1 MFTMKNKSNDLS
13 ENTQQLLELLEKQYS
28 EEMKEMTEYCK
39 LAQKVKDP
47 LLKVYFDNIAFD
59 TSKHASMLGS
69 LISLVT
75 ERGDLPLGNIG
86 LSLEELG
93 ALREKERES
102 KEAYLK
108 CLELADNEGV
118 KLLIKDL
125 ILDEDHHFK
134 LITELLT
141 LHTRLTFTKTPLMR
155 CTQCGY
161 QLPKTITINMV
172 PKDVENRI
180 KDMLVT
186 IYCPRCDKPYYSVTS
201 SEERKDNMSCYS

>member
-1 MFTMKNKSNDLS
+1 MFAMKSKSNDLL
-13 ENTQQLLELLEKQYS
+13 ENTQKLLELLEKQYS
-28 EEMKEMTEYCK
+28 AEMLEMTEYCK

-47 LLKVYFDNIAFD
+47 LLRVYFDNIAFD

-69 LISLVT
+69 LISLVK
-75 ERGDLPLGNIG
+75 ERGDSPLGNIG

-108 CLELADNEGV
+108 CLELASNEGV

-141 LHTRLTFTKTPLMR
+141 LNTRLAFSKKPLIQ

-172 PKDVENRI
+172 PKDLEDRI
-180 KDMLVT
+180 KDILVT
-186 IYCPRCDKPYYSVTS
+186 IYCPRCDKPYYSMTS
-201 SEERKDNMSCYS
+201 KEKPKDGTSCYS